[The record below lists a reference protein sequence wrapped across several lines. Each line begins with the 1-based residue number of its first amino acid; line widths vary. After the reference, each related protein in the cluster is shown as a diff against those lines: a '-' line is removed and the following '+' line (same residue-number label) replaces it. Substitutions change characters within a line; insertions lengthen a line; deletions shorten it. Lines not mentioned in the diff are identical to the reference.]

1 MTTLVS
7 FVVVIGV
14 LILIHELGHF
24 FVARWSGVGVERFSI
39 GFGPVLLRWRRKET
53 EYCLSAIPMG
63 GYVKMM
69 GEESPLEGGGSGSVD
84 PAKSFSL
91 KPLWA
96 RALIVFAG
104 PGMNFVLAAAIF
116 AGVFVFVGRPVLP
129 AVLGRIEASGPAEQA
144 GLKTGDRVVG
154 AEGRPVAHWET
165 LLKAVQDSGGETI
178 QLLVVR
184 QGEERKVAL
193 TPLRIKVRDIFGDER
208 EIWNIGA
215 RPYTPA
221 KIGEILAGYPAAQAG
236 LKPGDTVVALD
247 ETPVLSWEDLAEG
260 IRKRP
265 GRPVRLT
272 VEREG
277 QTLTVPVT
285 PQPLTERGPGGETI
299 EVGRIG
305 ISPVMAVAYVRSN
318 PLVAIGEALVR
329 TGDMT
334 VLTAIGLWKLITLQ
348 LPASTIGGPIQ
359 IAVSAGEQARQGITS
374 LAFFTAVISVNLA
387 LLNLLPVPILDGGHL
402 LFFAIEAAL
411 GRPVSLKKREM
422 AQQVGFVLLLL
433 LMVFAVYNDLARNA
447 DHLFRF
453 FK

>member
-1 MTTLVS
+1 
-7 FVVVIGV
+7 
-14 LILIHELGHF
+14 
-24 FVARWSGVGVERFSI
+24 
-39 GFGPVLLRWRRKET
+39 
-53 EYCLSAIPMG
+53 MG
-63 GYVKMM
+63 
-69 GEESPLEGGGSGSVD
+69 
-84 PAKSFSL
+84 
-91 KPLWA
+91 
-96 RALIVFAG
+96 
-104 PGMNFVLAAAIF
+104 
-116 AGVFVFVGRPVLP
+116 
-129 AVLGRIEASGPAEQA
+129 
-144 GLKTGDRVVG
+144 
-154 AEGRPVAHWET
+154 HWEE
-165 LLKAVQDSGGETI
+165 LLKAVQGSGGETI

-184 QGEERKVAL
+184 TGEERKVAL

-208 EIWNIGA
+208 EFWNLGA

-221 KIGEILAGYPAAQAG
+221 KIGEVLAGYPAAQAG
-236 LKPGDTVVALD
+236 LKPGDTVVAVD
-247 ETPVLSWEDLAEG
+247 GTPVRSWEDLAEG

-305 ISPVMAVAYVRSN
+305 ISPVMAVAYIRSN

-329 TGDMT
+329 TVEMT
-334 VLTAIGLWKLITLQ
+334 GLTAIGLWKLITLQ

-402 LFFAIEAAL
+402 LFFAIEAVL
-411 GRPVSLKKREM
+411 GRPLSLKKREM
-422 AQQVGFVLLLL
+422 AQQLGFVFLLL
-433 LMVFAVYNDLARNA
+433 LMGFAVYNDLARNA